1 MIMFFGTSVAAVVMA
16 VLVAGCG
23 FSSDGGPRRS
33 SSPDVPAPTTTY
45 SESVFDPCGDIDDQI
60 VRDAGFNPATR
71 EPKSP
76 TGEYN
81 AACQFTSA
89 DMSLVIS
96 TSRTTFEEFRD
107 RYLGVREGLDIG
119 KRPAVVVRKSEPD
132 LPCEL
137 AMKAGDGI
145 VTLQTTLNVTA
156 RQWGINRC
164 ARIVEIATVIE
175 PVIDTR

>member
-1 MIMFFGTSVAAVVMA
+1 MFFGTSVTAVVVA

-23 FSSDGGPRRS
+23 ASSGSELRTSP
-33 SSPDVPAPTTTY
+33 SPDAPTPATTY
-45 SESVFDPCGDIDDQI
+45 TESTFDPCSDIDDQV
-60 VRDAGFNPATR
+60 VRAAGFNPATR
-71 EPKSP
+71 EPKPP
-76 TGEYN
+76 TGEYI

-89 DMSLVIS
+89 DMSLMVS

-119 KRPAVVVRKSEPD
+119 ERPAVVVRKPQPD

-137 AMKAGDGI
+137 AMKSSDGI
-145 VTLQTTLNVTA
+145 VTLQTALNVTA
-156 RQWGINRC
+156 RQWGIDRC

-175 PVIDTR
+175 PSVGAR